1 MSLDLSRI
9 DKMDG
14 RINQRG
20 ADLFF
25 DEVAVKYGA
34 DHGIDNFLVLY
45 GAGRAGVMGDV
56 TAAQVTSAF
65 GFFEPGL
72 VQKMWS
78 SMGPEVKPSAVAEVF
93 AGALAAAA
101 RERWDEAT
109 GADVARLGRK
119 VADSVTPLGM
129 PLFAGWRDVAVPDD
143 PIGAA
148 TVTVMTLRE
157 LRGDIHI
164 QSIAASGVG
173 PLEADLATRGPEFMK
188 MHGWMPPYP
197 EVEQHAEAMA
207 GAHASTSERMGR
219 IYAAALDDSELDAFD
234 EAVRHLRK
242 R

>member
-1 MSLDLSRI
+1 MSLDLQRI

-25 DEVAVKYGA
+25 DDVAVKHGA
-34 DHGIDNFLVLY
+34 ELGVDNFLVLY

-56 TAAQVTSAF
+56 TAAQACSAF
-65 GFFEPGL
+65 AFFDPGL

-78 SMGPEVKPSAVAEVF
+78 SMEPEVKPSAVAQVF
-93 AGALAAAA
+93 AAALATAA
-101 RERWDEAT
+101 RERWDEA
-109 GADVARLGRK
+109 AAAEVAGIGRK
-119 VADSVTPLGM
+119 VADSINAIGM
-129 PLFAGWRDVAVPDD
+129 PLFVGWRDVPVPDD

-148 TVTVMTLRE
+148 TMTVMTLRE

-164 QSIAASGVG
+164 QSVSASGVA
-173 PLEADLATRGPEFMK
+173 PLQADFFTRGEQGVQ
-188 MHGWMPPYP
+188 MHGWQPPYP
-197 EVEQHAEAMA
+197 DVAHHADAMA
-207 GAHASTSERMGR
+207 AAQASTSARMGR
-219 IYAAALDDSELDAFD
+219 IYEAALTTAELDAFD

>member
-1 MSLDLSRI
+1 MSLDLERT
-9 DKMDG
+9 DKMDA

-20 ADLFF
+20 SELFF
-25 DEVAVKYGA
+25 DEVAIKYGA
-34 DHGIDNFLVLY
+34 SHGVDNFLVLY

-56 TAAQVTSAF
+56 TAAQAVSAF

-72 VQKMWS
+72 VHKMWS
-78 SMGPEVKPSAVAEVF
+78 SMDADVRPSAVAEVF

-109 GADVARLGRK
+109 AGVVARIGRK
-119 VADSVTPLGM
+119 AADSVTPLGM
-129 PLFAGWRDVAVPDD
+129 PLFAGWRDMSVPDD

-148 TVTVMTLRE
+148 ALTVMTLRE

-173 PLEADLATRGPEFMK
+173 PLEADFFTRGEQGVQL
-188 MHGWMPPYP
+188 HGWKPPYP
-197 EVEQHAEAMA
+197 DVATHAEAMA
-207 GAHASTSERMGR
+207 AAQASTSARMGR
-219 IYAAALDDSELDAFD
+219 IYAAALDESELDALD